1 MIKST
6 RSLLDRLLRPDDSET
21 DQATD
26 DALKLAIAALL
37 VEVVQADFETSIVER
52 EQVLGS
58 LALLL
63 ELDADARAAL
73 LELAS
78 REIDQAHDLHQ
89 FTSRINEGFTP
100 ERKLL
105 LLEQLCCTRRPAR
118 AQVRGA
124 PDPPHRGSAARATL
138 GFHNGQVAERAT
150 RLTGCAQAR

>member
-6 RSLLDRLLRPDDSET
+6 RSLLDRLLRPDDPQT

-26 DALKLAIAALL
+26 DALKLAVAALL

-89 FTSRINEGFTP
+89 FTSRVNEGFTP

-105 LLEQLCCTRRPAR
+105 LLEQLWRVARADQRVHKYEEHLIRRIADLLHVPHSAFITAKLRSERPA
-118 AQVRGA
+118 
-124 PDPPHRGSAARATL
+124 
-138 GFHNGQVAERAT
+138 
-150 RLTGCAQAR
+150 

>member
-6 RSLLDRLLRPDDSET
+6 RSLLDRLLRPDDPQT

-26 DALKLAIAALL
+26 DALKLAVAALL

-89 FTSRINEGFTP
+89 FTSRVNEGFTP

-105 LLEQLCCTRRPAR
+105 LLEQLWRVAR
-118 AQVRGA
+118 ADQRVHKYEEHLIRRIA
-124 PDPPHRGSAARATL
+124 DLLHVPHSAFITAKLRSERPD
-138 GFHNGQVAERAT
+138 
-150 RLTGCAQAR
+150 

>member
-1 MIKST
+1 VIKST
-6 RSLLDRLLRPDDSET
+6 RSLLDRLLRPDDPQT

-26 DALKLAIAALL
+26 DALKLAVAALL

-58 LALLL
+58 LPLLL

-89 FTSRINEGFTP
+89 FTSRVNEGFTP

-105 LLEQLCCTRRPAR
+105 LLEQLWRVAR
-118 AQVRGA
+118 ADQRVHKYEEHLIRRIA
-124 PDPPHRGSAARATL
+124 DLLHVPHSAFITAKLRSERPD
-138 GFHNGQVAERAT
+138 
-150 RLTGCAQAR
+150 

>member
-1 MIKST
+1 VIKST
-6 RSLLDRLLRPDDSET
+6 RSLLDRLLRPDDPQT

-26 DALKLAIAALL
+26 DALKLAVAALL

-63 ELDADARAAL
+63 ELDPDARAAL

-89 FTSRINEGFTP
+89 FTSRVNEGFTP

-105 LLEQLCCTRRPAR
+105 LLEQLWRVARADQRVHKYEEHLIRRIADLLHVPHSAFITAKLRSERPA
-118 AQVRGA
+118 
-124 PDPPHRGSAARATL
+124 
-138 GFHNGQVAERAT
+138 
-150 RLTGCAQAR
+150 

>member
-6 RSLLDRLLRPDDSET
+6 RSLLDRLLRPDDPQT
-21 DQATD
+21 DQPAD
-26 DALKLAIAALL
+26 DALKLAVAALL

-89 FTSRINEGFTP
+89 FTSRVNEGFTP

-105 LLEQLCCTRRPAR
+105 LLEQLWRVARADQRVHKYEEHLIRRIADLLHVPHTAFITAKLRSERPA
-118 AQVRGA
+118 
-124 PDPPHRGSAARATL
+124 
-138 GFHNGQVAERAT
+138 
-150 RLTGCAQAR
+150 

>member
-1 MIKST
+1 VIKST
-6 RSLLDRLLRPDDSET
+6 RSLLDRLLRPDDPQT

-26 DALKLAIAALL
+26 DALKLAVAALL

-89 FTSRINEGFTP
+89 FTSRVNEGFTP

-105 LLEQLCCTRRPAR
+105 LLEQLWRVAR
-118 AQVRGA
+118 ADQRVHKYEEHLIRRIA
-124 PDPPHRGSAARATL
+124 DLLHVPHSAFITAKLRSERPD
-138 GFHNGQVAERAT
+138 
-150 RLTGCAQAR
+150 